1 MKTTRLVRVGLAALV
16 AGAVGIG
23 MVPPASA
30 ATELTLWTTTNDS
43 ETPTLKTVVAG
54 FEKANPGVK
63 VKVVSVPFG
72 DRDAKFSAAVQAGK
86 APDVMRAEI
95 ADVALWASK
104 GYLRDVS
111 KVVPA
116 SVLKQYLPGAIA
128 YYQYAN
134 KVWGLPNAPDALAV
148 LYNKDLFTKAGI
160 TTFPTSLAE
169 LQSVCEAKFPNANGI
184 FLRGDAYWVQPWVW
198 GYGGGLID
206 PAKKQILIADKKSV
220 AGLEAY
226 KSLFSSKCAVPNK
239 DFANDYG
246 NSMTAFKNGEVAMIV
261 NGPWS
266 TADVLS
272 GKAFNN
278 DKSKLGV
285 GVIPAGPGGQGSP
298 VGGNGWVIS
307 KNSKNAAAAEKLML
321 YLAGP
326 QANEAF
332 AVKNNLLPAL
342 TASYNSA
349 AVKANPLIT
358 AFLPQMRVATARPVV
373 PQGGQIYTAFGPQV
387 QNYLSGKSSAQAALD
402 AVANEWKNK
411 LFGSYTI
418 VK

>member
-1 MKTTRLVRVGLAALV
+1 MKRFAKAGLV
-16 AGAVGIG
+16 AAAAGALLFGV
-23 MVPPASA
+23 MPTANA
-30 ATELTLWTTTNDS
+30 ATTLTLWTTTNDT
-43 ETPTLKTVVAG
+43 ETPTLKTIVAG

-63 VKVVSVPFG
+63 VNVVSVPFG

-86 APDVMRAEI
+86 GPDIMRAEI

-104 GYLRDVS
+104 GFLTDVTS
-111 KVVPA
+111 DVPA
-116 SVLKQYLPGAIA
+116 SLQAQYLPGAIA
-128 YYQYAN
+128 YYKYAN

-148 LYNKDLFTKAGI
+148 LYNKDLFAKAGI
-160 TTFPTSLAE
+160 TSMPKTLAD
-169 LQSVCEAKFPNANGI
+169 LQALCESKFPNANGI

-206 PAKKQILIADKKSV
+206 PAKRQILIADKNSV

-246 NSMTAFKNGEVAMIV
+246 NAMTAFKNGEVAMIV

-285 GVIPAGPGGQGSP
+285 MVIPAGPGGKQGSP
-298 VGGNGWVIS
+298 VGGNGWVIGKGT
-307 KNSKNAAAAEKLML
+307 KNKEAAVKLMQ

-332 AVKNNLLPAL
+332 AAKNNLLPAL
-342 TASYNSA
+342 VSAYNASS
-349 AVKANPLIT
+349 VKANPLIG
-358 AFLPQMRVATARPVV
+358 AFLPQMKVATARPVV
-373 PQGGQIYTAFGPQV
+373 PQAGQIYSAFGPAV
-387 QNYLSGKSSAQAALD
+387 QDYLSGKVTAQNALD
-402 AVANEWKNK
+402 SVANQWKNK